1 MGSLRESQCLLNLYA
16 LCLLTVV
23 VLQVLLAIFV
33 FLYNTDIQQAAFK
46 GWDRLWVGKEN
57 PLNDQ
62 TISQI
67 QKAIE
72 CCGSNASLDYGTSP
86 PKSCCPQT
94 ADICTTQLSFKVGCR
109 QQIKSVIESSS
120 SLIAYMSIAMAVF
133 EVNRYWFLKQRNETN
148 KNIFFSLLLWY
159 SVAV

>member
-46 GWDRLWVGKEN
+46 GWDRLWLGKDN
-57 PLNDQ
+57 PLNNQ

-67 QKAIE
+67 QKTIE
-72 CCGSNASLDYGTSP
+72 CCGSSAPIDYGSNP
-86 PKSCCPQT
+86 PISCCPQN
-94 ADICTTQLSFKVGCR
+94 ADICTTQLEFKIGCR
-109 QQIKSVIESSS
+109 QQIKNVIESSS
-120 SLIAYMSIAMAVF
+120 SLIAYMSIVMAAF
-133 EVNRYWFLKQRNETN
+133 EVNFY
-148 KNIFFSLLLWY
+148 
-159 SVAV
+159 